1 LGGVIV
7 NVVDLAHGVLT
18 PHILLWVNREL
29 YKTSNGIYGVVVV
42 LFILPWKCIQGDK
55 FHDPV

>member
-1 LGGVIV
+1 MIV